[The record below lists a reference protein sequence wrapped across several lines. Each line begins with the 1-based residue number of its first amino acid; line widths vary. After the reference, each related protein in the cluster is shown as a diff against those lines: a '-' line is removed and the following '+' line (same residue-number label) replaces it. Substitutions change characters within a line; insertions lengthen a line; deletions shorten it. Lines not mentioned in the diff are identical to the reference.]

1 MRAGDVI
8 MALSSGDIANNIYG
22 QFSRSRITGRN
33 NIDLANA
40 VGMAVFMFLTTPN
53 IVSCTMSGTVGPVGS
68 IMNIIT
74 LGIVP
79 TAMSGL
85 MMDQASIKKLTGSS
99 LSTIFSA
106 AATGLAISIPKLT
119 LSGTCAG
126 LAVGAGTGSFSYA
139 VTQTMAN
146 ILLSQEVSK
155 YLKGRNNID
164 LANCIAFGFVN
175 HIKQSA
181 KITVTATGAIAP
193 VAPAGPIA
201 TSGVPSVFT
210 KIS

>member
-1 MRAGDVI
+1 
-8 MALSSGDIANNIYG
+8 MALSSSLIANNIYT
-22 QFSRSRITGRN
+22 QFSSRQITGRN
-33 NIDLANA
+33 ARDLANA
-40 VGMAVFMFLTTPN
+40 VGMATYMFVTTPN
-53 IVSCTMSGTVGPVGS
+53 IVSCTLSGTVGPVGTIMS
-68 IMNIIT
+68 IVT

-85 MMDQASIKKLTGSS
+85 MMDQATAKKLTGRS
-99 LSTIFSA
+99 LSTIFGA
-106 AATGLAISIPKLT
+106 AATGLTISLTSLT
-119 LSGTCAG
+119 LSGTSAG

-139 VTQTMAN
+139 VNKTMAN
-146 ILLSQEVSK
+146 ILASQEVSK
-155 YLKGRNNID
+155 YLKGRNNVD

-201 TSGVPSVFT
+201 TANIPSVFT